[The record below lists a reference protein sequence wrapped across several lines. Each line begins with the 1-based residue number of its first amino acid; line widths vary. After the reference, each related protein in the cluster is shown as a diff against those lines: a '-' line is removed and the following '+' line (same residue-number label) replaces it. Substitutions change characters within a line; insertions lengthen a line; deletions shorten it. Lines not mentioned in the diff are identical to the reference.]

1 MARADVKP
9 GNDDMRKNPAGDT
22 VESESASGPGKAG
35 RTPVTEDLAALAL
48 ENPGAVNMWLIWLI
62 LAGVLGIA
70 ELLTL
75 TLAFAL
81 IAVAAVA
88 AAAVA
93 AADGGLPLQLL
104 AFVLTAGAGL
114 GLVRPFAMRH
124 IKQPPELRTGTAAL
138 VGRKAIVVEEVTG
151 HTGRVR
157 IDGELWSSRA
167 YDDTLVIPVGSMVD
181 VLQIQGAT
189 ALVYPRE

>member
-1 MARADVKP
+1 VRREN
-9 GNDDMRKNPAGDT
+9 GH
-22 VESESASGPGKAG
+22 ASDPN
-35 RTPVTEDLAALAL
+35 TAAVAL
-48 ENPGAVNMWLIWLI
+48 EYPGEAVNAWLAWLI
-62 LAGVLGIA
+62 LAAVLGIA

-93 AADGGLPLQLL
+93 AADGALPFQLL

-114 GLVRPFAMRH
+114 GVVRPLAMRH
-124 IKQPPELRTGTAAL
+124 IKQPPALRTGVAAL
-138 VGRKAIVVEEVTG
+138 IGRKAIVVEEVTG

-167 YDDTLVIPVGSMVD
+167 YDDSLVIPVGSTVD

>member
-1 MARADVKP
+1 V
-9 GNDDMRKNPAGDT
+9 
-22 VESESASGPGKAG
+22 
-35 RTPVTEDLAALAL
+35 AL
-48 ENPGAVNMWLIWLI
+48 EFGEAMNGWLIWLI
-62 LAGVLGIA
+62 LAAVLGIA

-93 AADGGLPLQLL
+93 AADGALPLQLL

-124 IKQPPELRTGTAAL
+124 IKQPPPLRTGVAAL

-151 HTGRVR
+151 HNGRVR

-167 YDDTLVIPVGSMVD
+167 YDDSLVIPVGSTVD
-181 VLQIQGAT
+181 VLQIEGAT